1 MFASSIPLKL
11 PVIIGT
17 NLRII
22 LSHNNRLSTTKI
34 ILKGSWKNL
43 SVSTYLILCGRRYWT
58 AVVIA
63 FNEIFEPF
71 YVCCENKHFFCI
83 FRKIFFLGKKP
94 VFEILQKY
102 VLEPA
107 KPGTLNIKQMNCF
120 LYKLWKFQVRWVIST
135 LGFMPSSSVR
145 WKCILNDLRFG
156 EALLQ
161 VTDVN
166 AYIPKAVHGS
176 GQCLGLQY
184 RLLQN

>member
-1 MFASSIPLKL
+1 MVLINLCFFSHRIGSLINSMFASSIPLKL

-71 YVCCENKHFFCI
+71 YVCCENKHFFLH
-83 FRKIFFLGKKP
+83 FQKNFLPWKETSLRNTAEVRFGASKTWYIKYKANELLFLQT
-94 VFEILQKY
+94 VEI
-102 VLEPA
+102 
-107 KPGTLNIKQMNCF
+107 PGTVSDINIRI
-120 LYKLWKFQVRWVIST
+120 YAII
-135 LGFMPSSSVR
+135 
-145 WKCILNDLRFG
+145 KC
-156 EALLQ
+156 
-161 VTDVN
+161 
-166 AYIPKAVHGS
+166 
-176 GQCLGLQY
+176 
-184 RLLQN
+184 